1 MLGNRDIDCQARE
14 VAGELRGI
22 QRIKKLTGRL
32 DVHEAAIVKVLQEIM
47 QILDPPPA
55 PPSPPRPQIGFK

>member
-1 MLGNRDIDCQARE
+1 MLGNRDMDCRARE

-32 DVHEAAIVKVLQEIM
+32 DVHEAAIVEFCRK
-47 QILDPPPA
+47 
-55 PPSPPRPQIGFK
+55 